1 MVQRLTAGYSP
12 VVVGLLLILV
22 AGIVLS
28 LPGGLDRYGLAV
40 VVAGCVIVGAHLEF
54 QWRPV
59 VDRWRMP
66 QITTRTWLLL
76 RAGVNALVFV
86 LTLTFVIGLLPLFTE
101 LEPRVVLSLAVFSA
115 FYAPYC
121 YWVLRRRYVA
131 ENVATDGL
139 PGARAALRYVD
150 RPEVGWQARVLAGTL
165 AGPALATA
173 EWLV

>member
-54 QWRPV
+54 SWRPAL
-59 VDRWRMP
+59 DRWRIP

-76 RAGVNALVFV
+76 RAGLNALVFV
-86 LTLTFVIGLLPLFTE
+86 LTLTFVIGLLALFT
-101 LEPRVVLSLAVFSA
+101 R
-115 FYAPYC
+115 
-121 YWVLRRRYVA
+121 
-131 ENVATDGL
+131 T
-139 PGARAALRYVD
+139 GAKS
-150 RPEVGWQARVLAGTL
+150 
-165 AGPALATA
+165 PA
-173 EWLV
+173 